1 MDPQSQPYGDG
12 HGQSW
17 AGPALSSAGLSSAR
31 TRSRRNDE
39 SWVEISSEPSS
50 SLSSVA
56 DEIVTTGLR
65 IGSTSNQSAC
75 PPHGPNARRRRSA
88 PVIRHPCQDISESSR
103 PSSLRRGTAHDFE
116 ASGSEEEAHIL
127 ASSSE
132 TGPLKE
138 HGATAG
144 RGGPV
149 GSAAVVTFSPTPQI
163 AALPMSDHAATE
175 SESESESASDFAASD
190 DDENENDTAETGAP
204 STTPVIFRPQPN
216 AFNSAPV
223 PVPAPAPAGAITRRR
238 PTHPHNT
245 PLLTQRRGS
254 APASASHFRS
264 PTFRVDN
271 DAALRASLN
280 TLLSCAAAARGFG
293 RDSPVSRGV
302 STASQDPLLRPSGA
316 PTHPMNLQIVPE
328 SELMRE
334 SDDEAHLLDGSRALS
349 SAKLAMAPPAASGT
363 SSSSASSRRQSLG
376 NTADAS
382 TRTRRQTSATRAH
395 KKRRTPGPTATSP
408 FTSAATTSGADTS
421 LLSPTALTWVVSA
434 GVVVLFSVV
443 GFGAGYVIGREVG
456 RQETLA
462 LASAGLKGGDA
473 AACSVEVGSGGLRH
487 FRWGVVV

>member
-17 AGPALSSAGLSSAR
+17 AGPALSSGLSSAR
-31 TRSRRNDE
+31 TPSRRNDE
-39 SWVEISSEPSS
+39 SWVEISSEPSSS

-75 PPHGPNARRRRSA
+75 PPHGPSARRRRSA
-88 PVIRHPCQDISESSR
+88 PVIRHPCKYISESSR

-116 ASGSEEEAHIL
+116 ASGSEEEVHIL

-132 TGPLKE
+132 TGPLQA

-149 GSAAVVTFSPTPQI
+149 GSAAVVTFSPIPQI
-163 AALPMSDHAATE
+163 AALPASDHAATE

-204 STTPVIFRPQPN
+204 STTPAIFRPQPN

-223 PVPAPAPAGAITRRR
+223 PVPAPPGAITRRR

-245 PLLTQRRGS
+245 PLLAQRRGS
-254 APASASHFRS
+254 APESASHFRS

-280 TLLSCAAAARGFG
+280 TLLSCAAAARGLG
-293 RDSPVSRGV
+293 RDSPVSRSV
-302 STASQDPLLRPSGA
+302 SAASQDPLLRPSGA
-316 PTHPMNLQIVPE
+316 TTHPMNLQIVPE
-328 SELMRE
+328 SELMHE
-334 SDDEAHLLDGSRALS
+334 SDDNAHLLDGGRALS

-363 SSSSASSRRQSLG
+363 SSPRRQSLG
-376 NTADAS
+376 NPADVSA
-382 TRTRRQTSATRAH
+382 RTRRQTSATRAH
-395 KKRRTPGPTATSP
+395 KKRRIPGPTATSP
-408 FTSAATTSGADTS
+408 FTSAAATTSGADTS